1 MAFRRFTKSSV
12 YFLQAPVVKEKM
24 CTFNLPKRFMKFKYK
39 IPPFVFGVSVG
50 LLAGVA
56 FFIFKIDDYIK
67 KINRPSIDNIKIVEQ
82 TVTEKPRQE
91 KEEKPE
97 KEKRKPS
104 INTNNS
110 PNINYSEV
118 DALLREEEAIKVAQ
132 EELLS
137 VKNIKVIN
145 LDMKTRKDTL
155 TGQLA
160 GVTSSE
166 YPNMFFVEF
175 WKTPLNSKG
184 YRMTRNRVILYGL
197 SDFSSITI
205 YKVDDNY
212 YLKNDDLVYK
222 ISAGTEF
229 KPMEPVSDS
238 ELLARIN

>member
-1 MAFRRFTKSSV
+1 
-12 YFLQAPVVKEKM
+12 
-24 CTFNLPKRFMKFKYK
+24 MKFKYK

-56 FFIFKIDDYIK
+56 FFMFKIDDYIK
-67 KINRPSIDNIKIVEQ
+67 KINKPSIDNIKIVEQ
-82 TVTEKPRQE
+82 TVKEDPDNDKKSR
-91 KEEKPE
+91 KEEGNDRERHKPT
-97 KEKRKPS
+97 
-104 INTNNS
+104 INTKNS

-118 DALLREEEAIKVAQ
+118 DELLKEDAIKVAQ

-145 LDMKTRKDTL
+145 LDVRSRKDTL

-160 GVTSSE
+160 GVTSSD

-229 KPMEPVSDS
+229 KPMEPVNDS

>member
-1 MAFRRFTKSSV
+1 
-12 YFLQAPVVKEKM
+12 
-24 CTFNLPKRFMKFKYK
+24 MKFKYK
-39 IPPFVFGVSVG
+39 IPPFVFGVSIG
-50 LLAGVA
+50 LLVGVA
-56 FFIFKIDDYIK
+56 FFMFKIDDYIK
-67 KINRPSIDNIKIVEQ
+67 KINRPTIDNIKIVEH
-82 TVTEKPRQE
+82 TVSEDSHTN
-91 KEEKPE
+91 KEAKTKPE
-97 KEKRKPS
+97 NEHKAT
-104 INTNNS
+104 INTKNS

-118 DALLREEEAIKVAQ
+118 DALLKEEAIHVAQ

-145 LDMKTRKDTL
+145 LDVKSKKDTL

-160 GVTSSE
+160 GVTSTD

-212 YLKNDDLVYK
+212 YLKNDDVVYK
-222 ISAGTEF
+222 ISSGTEF
-229 KPMEPVSDS
+229 KPMELVSDT
-238 ELLARIN
+238 ELLAKIN

>member
-1 MAFRRFTKSSV
+1 
-12 YFLQAPVVKEKM
+12 
-24 CTFNLPKRFMKFKYK
+24 MKFKYK

-56 FFIFKIDDYIK
+56 FFMFKIDDYIK
-67 KINRPSIDNIKIVEQ
+67 KINKPSIDNIKIVEQ
-82 TVTEKPRQE
+82 TV
-91 KEEKPE
+91 KEDSDTDKKSRKEDGDD
-97 KEKRKPS
+97 KEKHKPS
-104 INTNNS
+104 INVKNS
-110 PNINYSEV
+110 PNINYNEV
-118 DALLREEEAIKVAQ
+118 DELLKEEAIKVAQ

-145 LDMKTRKDTL
+145 LDMRSKKDTL

-160 GVTSSE
+160 GVTSSD

>member
-1 MAFRRFTKSSV
+1 
-12 YFLQAPVVKEKM
+12 
-24 CTFNLPKRFMKFKYK
+24 MKFKYK

-56 FFIFKIDDYIK
+56 FFMFKIDDYIK
-67 KINRPSIDNIKIVEQ
+67 KINKPSIDNIKIVEQ
-82 TVTEKPRQE
+82 TVKEDPDKNKTSRKEDGNDKERHKPT
-91 KEEKPE
+91 
-97 KEKRKPS
+97 
-104 INTNNS
+104 INTKNS
-110 PNINYSEV
+110 PNINYNEV
-118 DALLREEEAIKVAQ
+118 DELLKEEAIKVAQ

-145 LDMKTRKDTL
+145 LDVRSKKDTL

-160 GVTSSE
+160 GVTSSD

-229 KPMEPVSDS
+229 KPMEPVNDS

>member
-1 MAFRRFTKSSV
+1 
-12 YFLQAPVVKEKM
+12 
-24 CTFNLPKRFMKFKYK
+24 MKFKYK

-56 FFIFKIDDYIK
+56 FFMFKIDDYIK
-67 KINRPSIDNIKIVEQ
+67 KINKPSIDNIKIVEQ
-82 TVTEKPRQE
+82 TV
-91 KEEKPE
+91 KEDSGKDNTSQKEAGSE
-97 KEKRKPS
+97 KEKHKPT
-104 INTNNS
+104 INTKNS

-118 DALLREEEAIKVAQ
+118 DELLKEEAIKVAQ

-145 LDMKTRKDTL
+145 LDGRSKKDTL

-160 GVTSSE
+160 GVTSSD